1 VAVLSSISPSQKP
14 AGGGDFVLTCSGNLF
29 LGTRTTPD
37 VPTIYID
44 GFSYP
49 TSCTIG
55 TSCSCIVPASVISV
69 AGTQD
74 VWVRE
79 DSAGDTGHLTLTVTD
94 AVPVIT
100 SISPTSTGTGTSATI
115 SVVGTSFKSSSLIAI
130 DGTTVTTDFT
140 DSSHIATHAAISFSE
155 PGGEHV
161 VTVQNPGIGESN
173 GEIFLVNNP
182 VPTFSSLFPTSKQV
196 GDSSFTLTI
205 NGSGFVHGVQV
216 SGNGTDPR
224 FNTVTWISSSQI
236 TVQIQDYGLSTAGPS
251 PFTVTNPSPGG
262 GSVSTG
268 SAFTIVYP
276 APTIDELSP
285 TSATVGTGPISIA
298 VFGAGFVSGVSFVNW
313 GAISVPATFL
323 SVNAIQFTATSSML
337 SVAGSFNVS
346 VTNGAPGGGTSTTI
360 PFVVSSNAPVLDTV
374 IPSSQA
380 FGSPPYSVGLYGSN
394 FPSTGWAVYL
404 NSTTN
409 VTARGTFVNSGQITL
424 ALLAGDIPN
433 ADYYTLEVRNTVSG
447 SASAVR
453 PVTFANPVPTISA
466 LSSTTKIAG
475 DAAFSLT
482 VTGSNFVSSTVGF
495 VAGSARPTVFTDASH
510 IVISVTAQDIASP
523 GTLAITTANGSPGG
537 GLSNAQTLTINNAT
551 PVLSS
556 VSPVSILIGSG
567 NTSITLSGSSFLSTS
582 VVKLGA
588 AVISSVFVSANSMI
602 ATIPSGNLASIAT
615 LSITVTNPTPGGG
628 ASGAQTIAVVN
639 PAPTITSLSPNLK
652 NAGDAGYT
660 QTVNGTGFRAGNST
674 ASWNGQARTT
684 TVTSSTSLT
693 FGVLASDLTSVG
705 PNNVT
710 VTNAG
715 PGGGTSSPSVVNA
728 GPSNPT
734 PTLTST
740 SPTNLNQNSPAQ
752 SLTVTGSNFVSGAI
766 VRWEG
771 NNRITSFVN
780 STTLTAALQSNDLAV
795 PGSHAITVFN
805 PTPGGG
811 TSSAVGFVVNALN
824 PVPTITNLS
833 PASKVQGS
841 SGFTLTINGTNFSTL
856 TTASFGGSAKT
867 VTFVGSTQITIPIL
881 AGDVATSG
889 TIPVIVTNPAPGG
902 GSTPASNFIVDPI
915 ANNPTPFITSLSVLA
930 KNVGDS
936 GFTLTV
942 TGNNFVSGIQGK
954 WNGSNRT
961 TVFGSSTSL
970 TIAITTGDLAAVGNF
985 PVTVANPTPGGG
997 TSNAV
1002 SFAVNALVNP
1012 IPSISSLS
1020 PGSMVRGAV
1029 TFVLSLFGVN
1039 FIPTTTVAF
1048 NGATKST
1055 SYVSPTRVDAT
1066 IPNTDIAL
1074 SPGAVSRINPDE
1086 HHEVQTMNASSVRTF
1101 DAGSAV
1107 SPAITGPDPKTGW
1120 HFPADG
1126 TAEFVSGGVTIVSI
1140 TPKT

>member
-1 VAVLSSISPSQKP
+1 MAALNSISPSQKP
-14 AGGGDFVLTCSGNLF
+14 AGSGDFVLTCAGIIF
-29 LGTRTTPD
+29 LGTRTVPD
-37 VPTIYID
+37 FPTIYID
-44 GFSYP
+44 GTPYD
-49 TSCTIG
+49 TACTVG
-55 TSCSCIVPASVISV
+55 TSCSCVVPASVV
-69 AGTQD
+69 AVVGTRD

-79 DSAGDTGHLTLTVTD
+79 DGAGDTGHLTLTVTSP
-94 AVPVIT
+94 VPSIT
-100 SISPTSTGTGTSATI
+100 SISPTSVSAGSSATI
-115 SVVGTSFKSSSLIAI
+115 SAVGTSFTSSSLIAI
-130 DGTTVTTDFT
+130 DGITVTTDFT

-155 PGGEHV
+155 PGGERV

-173 GEIFLVNNP
+173 GVIFLVNNP
-182 VPTFSSLFPTSKQV
+182 VPTFSSLFPTSKLV

-205 NGSGFVHGVQV
+205 NGSNFVHGVRV
-216 SGNGTDPR
+216 SGAGINPN
-224 FNTVTWISSSQI
+224 FNTVTWVSSAQI
-236 TVQIQDYGLSTAGPS
+236 TVQIQDSGLTTAGPS
-251 PFTVTNPSPGG
+251 AFTVTNPSPGG
-262 GSVSTG
+262 GSVSTD
-268 SAFTIVYP
+268 SAFTVNYP
-276 APTIDELSP
+276 APTIDSLSP
-285 TSATVGTGPISIA
+285 TSATVGTGPISIG
-298 VFGAGFVSGVSFVNW
+298 VLGAGFVSGVSFVNW

-337 SVAGSFNVS
+337 SVVGSFNVS
-346 VTNGAPGGGTSTTI
+346 VTNGTPGGGTSSVI
-360 PFVVSSNAPVLDTV
+360 PFVVSSNAPVLDT
-374 IPSSQA
+374 ITPSSQA

-394 FPSTGWAVYL
+394 FPSSGWAVYL
-404 NSTTN
+404 NSTTD

-424 ALLAGDIPN
+424 ALSAGDIPK

-447 SASAVR
+447 VASAVR
-453 PVTFANPVPTISA
+453 PVTFANPVPSTSA

-475 DAAFSLT
+475 DAAFLLT
-482 VTGSNFVSSTVGF
+482 VTGSNFVSGTLGF
-495 VAGSARPTVFTDASH
+495 VAGSARPTSFTDANH
-510 IVISVTAQDIASP
+510 IVISVTAQDIATT
-523 GTLAITTANGSPGG
+523 GTLAITAANGSPGG
-537 GLSNAQTLTINNAT
+537 GISNAQTLTVNNAT

-556 VSPVSILIGSG
+556 VSPATILIGSG
-567 NTSITLSGSSFLSTS
+567 NTSITISGSLFQSTS

-588 AVISSVFVSANSMI
+588 AVISSVFVSANSMT

-615 LSITVTNPTPGGG
+615 LSITVTNPPPGGG

-652 NAGDAGYT
+652 NTGDAGYT
-660 QTVNGTGFRAGNST
+660 QTVNGTGFRTGNST
-674 ASWNGQARTT
+674 AAWNGQARTT
-684 TVTSSTSLT
+684 TVTSATTLT

-705 PNNVT
+705 ANNIT

-715 PGGGTSSPSVVNA
+715 PGGGTSSPAVVNV
-728 GPSNPT
+728 GPSNPA

-752 SLTVTGSNFVSGAI
+752 SLTVTGSSFVSGSI

-771 NNRITSFVN
+771 NNRVTSFVN
-780 STTLTAALQSNDLAV
+780 SATLTVALQANDLSV

-824 PVPTITNLS
+824 PVPSITSLS
-833 PASKVQGS
+833 PASKVAGS
-841 SGFTLTINGTNFSTL
+841 SAFTLTITGTNFSTL
-856 TTASFGGSAKT
+856 TTASFGGSAKA

-881 AGDVATSG
+881 AGDVTTAG
-889 TIPVIVTNPAPGG
+889 TIPVIVTNPTPGG
-902 GSTPASNFIVDPI
+902 GSTPATNFIVDAI
-915 ANNPTPFITSLSVLA
+915 ATNPTPAITSLSVLA

-985 PVTVANPTPGGG
+985 PITVVNPTPGGG
-997 TSNAV
+997 TSNVA

-1012 IPSISSLS
+1012 VPVISSLS

-1048 NGATKST
+1048 NGATKTT
-1055 SYVSPTRVDAT
+1055 SYVSPTQVNAT
-1066 IPNTDIAL
+1066 IPDTDIAL

-1086 HHEVQTMNASSVRTF
+1086 HHEVQTINASAVRAF
-1101 DAGSAV
+1101 DSGSAIA
-1107 SPAITGPDPKTGW
+1107 PAITGPDSKTGW
-1120 HFPADG
+1120 HFPSDG
-1126 TAEFVSGGVTIVSI
+1126 SVQLVSNGIPSITI
-1140 TPKT
+1140 TPK